1 MASARFFPSA
11 DSFRRWLESHHD
23 SASEIVVGFYRVD
36 TGRPSMSWSESVR
49 EAICFGWIDGHV
61 KRIDET
67 SYTRRFTPRKAGS
80 IWSLANI
87 RHAEQLISEGR
98 MRPAGLAA
106 FNARTASK
114 SGVYSFEQESVELPG
129 PFISELRAVKRAF
142 EFWERQPASYR
153 RAAAWWV
160 VNAKQDAT
168 RHRRMKSLLDYCRKG
183 ERVPQFVSTK
193 ATPTKPPKQRSK

>member
-11 DSFRRWLESHHD
+11 ESFRRWLESHHD

-61 KRIDET
+61 KRIDDT
-67 SYTRRFTPRKAGS
+67 SYTRRFTPRKAAS

-87 RHAEQLISEGR
+87 RHAEQLIAEGR
-98 MRPAGLAA
+98 MHGAGLAA
-106 FNARTASK
+106 FNARTANR
-114 SGVYSFEQESVELPG
+114 SGVYSFEQESVALPE
-129 PFISELRAVKRAF
+129 PFIAQLRAVKRAF
-142 EFWERQPASYR
+142 DFWERQPASYR
-153 RAAAWWV
+153 RAASWWV
-160 VNAKQDAT
+160 VNAKQEAT
-168 RHRRMKSLLDYCRKG
+168 RLRRMKSLLDYCRKG

-193 ATPTKPPKQRSK
+193 ATPTDRAKKCSK